1 VLFPANSLVFS
12 TKKALFQI
20 QHVDHFL
27 PKVAMEIEVKIPEAF
42 ISAQSSG

>member
-1 VLFPANSLVFS
+1 VFS
-12 TKKALFQI
+12 KQIYWCFQPKKAIFQI

-27 PKVAMEIEVKIPEAF
+27 PKVAIEIEVKIPEAF